1 MIRPMRRLSQTFLPL
16 LLVGVSVGTSS
27 AAVVLLKDRTEPV
40 IGTLVRNDSDRVV
53 IRSTDAEGKAREETF
68 RRDQVEQVVPA
79 YSVEHLA
86 TLEPARPAGYRDY
99 AEELWARRRD
109 PEARDMAIRLYLI
122 AAWLDREHLGRSA
135 LLGLVSL
142 ARSPDEERKFRAALY
157 VIDPRTPLEALQ
169 ASPQTSA
176 VDTSAAQ
183 ELLRAMRLLRTS
195 KGTTARAL
203 VEKPAV
209 AKLLESYSRLMTK
222 AEFNAAVGQSI
233 LSPREL
239 RQTLMLELEMESLV
253 HPALGTERSA
263 TLAWGR
269 ELQGIGGQA
278 VPSLALETLTE
289 FDPRQCLYRDGKW
302 QAPK

>member
-1 MIRPMRRLSQTFLPL
+1 MRRLSPI
-16 LLVGVSVGTSS
+16 LVALALVAVSVGDSL
-27 AAVVLLKDRTEPV
+27 AAVVLLKDRTDPV
-40 IGTLVRNDSDRVV
+40 IGKLVRNDKDRIV
-53 IRSTDAEGKAREETF
+53 IRLTDADGKTREETF

-79 YSVEHLA
+79 YSVERLA
-86 TLEPARPAGYRDY
+86 MLEPARPAGYRDY

-142 ARSPDEERKFRAALY
+142 ARSAEEERKFREALY
-157 VIDPRTPLEALQ
+157 LIDPRSPLEALQ
-169 ASPQTSA
+169 GPPTTSA
-176 VDTSAAQ
+176 IDASAAH
-183 ELLRAMRLLRTS
+183 ELLRAMRLLRTG

-222 AEFNAAVGQSI
+222 AEFNAAVGQSV

-239 RQTLMLELEMESLV
+239 RQTLLLELEMESLV
-253 HPALGTERSA
+253 HPGLGSELSA
-263 TLAWGR
+263 TLAWSR
-269 ELQGIGGQA
+269 ELQGTGSQA
-278 VPSLALETLTE
+278 VPSLSLETLTE

-302 QAPK
+302 QTPK